1 MYATSETSATPETE
15 VTEPMNP
22 KIGICEWS
30 LPIGGP
36 YACKL
41 VAELGLGA
49 IHLDIGPF
57 DRGFSKSRPVVQEA
71 WLEMGQR
78 HGVVFTAMAVQV
90 SDHYNLFAGP
100 GSEEPEIVRRGIR
113 AAIDAC
119 TAMKIPVTMIG
130 TFLAS
135 AIRNSSDIATLVE
148 TFQWAC
154 DLAGERGVT
163 IAAENPLSVEATL
176 DLFDRVDRSNLKLYF
191 DSQNYHVHSGAH
203 TPEVLEALYPHVVEV
218 HLKDGVGDAISAALL
233 GSGDVDVFGTL
244 AVLKARGYHGWLML
258 ENHYDQAPLG
268 VDADPV
274 TLIRRDIDT
283 VRRALR

>member
-135 AIRNSSDIATLVE
+135 AIRNSSDIVTLVE
-148 TFQWAC
+148 TFH
-154 DLAGERGVT
+154 
-163 IAAENPLSVEATL
+163 
-176 DLFDRVDRSNLKLYF
+176 
-191 DSQNYHVHSGAH
+191 YHVHSGAH

-244 AVLKARGYHGWLML
+244 AVLKAHGYHGWLML